1 MGNYCEML
9 LLLLLISLL
18 ALAGVRGQQLPSSGS
33 SPTDPFFIEEPD
45 NVTVIAGKNVL
56 LKCLTGNSRGRKV
69 QWTYDDFGLGNDRR
83 LIDWTNLRMVGQ
95 DLESRFTNFFSY
107 NFFLKTH
114 CVYRVVLLDSIVL
127 VTLMCSPRGGFF
139 FMTLPESTWWGWV
152 DFLFSSIK

>member
-1 MGNYCEML
+1 
-9 LLLLLISLL
+9 
-18 ALAGVRGQQLPSSGS
+18 
-33 SPTDPFFIEEPD
+33 
-45 NVTVIAGKNVL
+45 
-56 LKCLTGNSRGRKV
+56 
-69 QWTYDDFGLGNDRR
+69 
-83 LIDWTNLRMVGQ
+83 MVGQ

-107 NFFLKTH
+107 NFFLKTQ